1 MKLMIA
7 LIEPRW
13 QHLTSRSTGR
23 NARLSRA
30 LQEQAPRQPRCA
42 GELRRW
48 ASPMQPHLV
57 LFVAGLFSVAAAA
70 SEPSPPISEDA
81 LLAYASAPYDRSTA
95 CTENTCFARSIPT
108 VVISL
113 MTSPSRM

>member
-1 MKLMIA
+1 MA
-7 LIEPRW
+7 PN
-13 QHLTSRSTGR
+13 
-23 NARLSRA
+23 NAPQSD
-30 LQEQAPRQPRCA
+30 APRPAGSGVPRS
-42 GELRRW
+42 LRLLGAAERGRW